1 MGSVCAKIGSI
12 WEKWLYWGKI
22 GVMGKT
28 VVLEQSGLYLARI
41 GFIWPNRLYLAKRV
55 FFDQNLFYLV
65 AIVGVSKSF

>member
-1 MGSVCAKIGSI
+1 MQKLVLFGKNGYIG
-12 WEKWLYWGKI
+12 GKI